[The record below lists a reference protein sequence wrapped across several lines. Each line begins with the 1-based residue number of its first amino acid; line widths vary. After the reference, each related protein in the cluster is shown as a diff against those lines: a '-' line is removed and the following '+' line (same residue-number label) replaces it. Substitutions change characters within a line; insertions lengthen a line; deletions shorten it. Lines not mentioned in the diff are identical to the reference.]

1 MYLLAV
7 NNQPLSAFETA
18 VKIQKSNGVKLIEGL
33 DSSAKAKEFIN
44 YLADSARRK
53 LLSILT
59 EASFFSILTDG
70 SQARKTGCE
79 KELILARVVRSGEST
94 FYCIGLQD
102 IDSYGDATSDN
113 LKLSIDHAFLEMLNL
128 PPLMYQK
135 KMISAI
141 SDGASVNTGSKNG
154 LFVQLKQADRPWL
167 LTAHC
172 VSHRV
177 ELALKGSL
185 GSEFSEIKEFM
196 VTIYYTL
203 SNQVK

>member
-33 DSSAKAKEFIN
+33 DSGAKAKEFIN
-44 YLADSARRK
+44 YLADSSRRK

-70 SQARKTGCE
+70 SQARKTGCK

-102 IDSYGDATSDN
+102 IDSYGDTTSYN

-135 KMISAI
+135 VREGI
-141 SDGASVNTGSKNG
+141 
-154 LFVQLKQADRPWL
+154 F
-167 LTAHC
+167 
-172 VSHRV
+172 
-177 ELALKGSL
+177 
-185 GSEFSEIKEFM
+185 
-196 VTIYYTL
+196 
-203 SNQVK
+203 